1 MKPTQEEMQERF
13 EEIVLKADKCADT
26 ATLAELSAY
35 NGMLQALNW
44 AMYGSEMNDYVQ
56 QKRINYTNK

>member
-44 AMYGSEMNDYVQ
+44 AMYGSEM
-56 QKRINYTNK
+56 KGLRTTETNQLHK